1 MGARKIWIEGRKFGD
16 FCWWGGSES
25 RQKKY
30 RYYRKEKQDEEDI
43 KKKKRQWK
51 ILKEKKGEWN
61 RETYELPRIPSK
73 LRLLM
78 DLN

>member
-1 MGARKIWIEGRKFGD
+1 MEIFVGGGEVKADRRSTDITGRKN
-16 FCWWGGSES
+16 
-25 RQKKY
+25 KM
-30 RYYRKEKQDEEDI
+30 RKTL